1 MSSSP
6 ASAPHLL
13 SNSKQKRPTATATN
27 DKAKDKNEDKDEDED
42 EDEADI
48 GMKIINQCNNNQ
60 DWGKHQTQT
69 NIDEQNIQEL
79 QIARILFPAI

>member
-1 MSSSP
+1 MTKP
-6 ASAPHLL
+6 
-13 SNSKQKRPTATATN
+13 KIRTKIRM
-27 DKAKDKNEDKDEDED
+27 KMRMKMR
-42 EDEADI
+42 ADI

-60 DWGKHQTQT
+60 DWGKHQTKT